1 MGKVQRLGVETIQ
14 SIHTHESK
22 GIISVVGNN
31 KESYME
37 EIWKK
42 VVGFENYEVNN
53 KGKVRNKE
61 TGNVL
66 NPWIINSGYL
76 SLIIINN
83 KGKPKEIN

>member
-1 MGKVQRLGVETIQ
+1 MEKVQRLGVEITQ

-22 GIISVVGNN
+22 GIISVVRNNEGN
-31 KESYME
+31 YME

-42 VVGFENYEVNN
+42 VVGFENYEVSN

-66 NPWIINSGYL
+66 KPWIINSGYL
-76 SLIIINN
+76 SLYIKI
-83 KGKPKEIN
+83 

>member
-31 KESYME
+31 KESYMK

-42 VVGFENYEVNN
+42 VVGFENYEVSN
-53 KGKVRNKE
+53 KGKVRNNHKTLRDKLRNTDDFVE
-61 TGNVL
+61 YR
-66 NPWIINSGYL
+66 GYKFK
-76 SLIIINN
+76 NN
-83 KGKPKEIN
+83 N